1 MDFVVYAAN
10 LHAFN
15 YGMKGETDRDLFRRE
30 LSKIVVPEFKP
41 KEGVKIQVQENE
53 NVENDNSGKVMD
65 KTVDGNG
72 NLCTLLCCLC
82 CVYQIL
88 LTMLSMGYLLL
99 QAWLDSAFNHANSKR
114 TMIATSISTL
124 LLLLPTCVLLT
135 MVSLLPIDTR
145 PSLLLARS
153 SLRSPPPHRSSLA
166 WSVLNFTR

>member
-72 NLCTLLCCLC
+72 HLCTLLWGCWC
-82 CVYQIL
+82 CVY
-88 LTMLSMGYLLL
+88 
-99 QAWLDSAFNHANSKR
+99 
-114 TMIATSISTL
+114 
-124 LLLLPTCVLLT
+124 
-135 MVSLLPIDTR
+135 
-145 PSLLLARS
+145 
-153 SLRSPPPHRSSLA
+153 
-166 WSVLNFTR
+166 